1 MKRLRNLVTRIDA
14 RTLRE
19 RCIGLLV
26 SLLVLLLAWDI
37 ALVRPLD
44 VRREGFEGQVN
55 QLHQQIRG
63 LNAQIGQIA
72 LARTTDPDRLNGRKA
87 QSLSVALAGVE
98 TELARA
104 TEHLVPPGEMAEL
117 LEAVLT
123 RETRLQLVKLEGL
136 GAEPLFAPD
145 LVPNLVSDLVPDLQ
159 GALEGSEQAGS
170 MATVIGLYR
179 HGLRIDFEGGYL
191 DTLQYLVALENLQW
205 RFLWDNVSYEV
216 SQYPVARVSITV
228 YSLSLDDAWIGV

>member
-1 MKRLRNLVTRIDA
+1 MKRLRNLMTRIDA

-26 SLLVLLLAWDI
+26 SLLGLFLAWDI
-37 ALVRPLD
+37 ALVQPLD
-44 VRREGFEGQVN
+44 VRREAFEGQVN

-87 QSLSVALAGVE
+87 QILSVALAGVE

-136 GAEPLFAPD
+136 GAEPLLAPD
-145 LVPNLVSDLVPDLQ
+145 LVPNLVPDLP
-159 GALEGSEQAGS
+159 GALEGSEQTGPI
-170 MATVIGLYR
+170 ATVMGLYR

-216 SQYPVARVSITV
+216 SQYPLARVSITV
-228 YSLSLDDAWIGV
+228 YSLSLDDKWIGV